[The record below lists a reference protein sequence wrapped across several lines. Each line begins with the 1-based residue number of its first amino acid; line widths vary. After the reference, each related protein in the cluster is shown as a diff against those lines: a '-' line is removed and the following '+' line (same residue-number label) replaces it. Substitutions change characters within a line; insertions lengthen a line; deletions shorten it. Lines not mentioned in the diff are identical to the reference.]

1 MQRAVKHLACF
12 NQSSS
17 MQSFPQARCFAA
29 RCMTKYNPDFM
40 PLYSTAWLLDQ
51 LAQDARVKF
60 LFFWGHQPSKDGVI
74 TKSCL
79 SQWWLT
85 DFKVA
90 NIGYPSTEHW
100 MMAEKARL
108 FGDDATLARVLKA
121 KSPAEAKKLGR
132 EIGAFVPEVWEAHK
146 YEIVKTGNLHKF
158 SQNRELL
165 KFLLSTNDRVL
176 VEASPVDNIW
186 GIGLAA
192 DSPDA
197 DNPTRWQGPNLL
209 GFALM
214 EVRDQ
219 LRNA

>member
-1 MQRAVKHLACF
+1 M
-12 NQSSS
+12 
-17 MQSFPQARCFAA
+17 
-29 RCMTKYNPDFM
+29 
-40 PLYSTAWLLDQ
+40 LYSTPWLLDQ
-51 LAQDARVKF
+51 LAQGARVKY
-60 LFFWGHQPSKDGVI
+60 LFFWGHQPSKDGSI

-79 SQWWLT
+79 SQWWVA
-85 DFKVA
+85 DFKVD
-90 NIGYPSTEHW
+90 NFTYRSTEHW

-108 FGDDATLARVLKA
+108 FDDEATLARILAA

-132 EIGAFVPEVWEAHK
+132 EIGGFMPEVWEAHK

-158 SQNRELL
+158 SQNQELRR
-165 KFLLSTNDRVL
+165 FLLSTNDRVL
-176 VEASPVDNIW
+176 VEASPVDTIW

-197 DNPTRWQGPNLL
+197 ENPARWQGPNLL